1 MLDSFFNSI
10 FGWAV
15 NMSPLAGIIFVS
27 FILTLLSTLAY
38 KLFTDQKLMKDVKD
52 EMKDI
57 RKEMKEFAHDP
68 AKVAELQKRSLEK
81 SANQMKQSFKP
92 MLITIIPFLLVFN
105 WLRTEYGEMSLAVD
119 SWWFISSW
127 FWTYFIFTMVFSIV
141 LRKLLKVH

>member
-1 MLDSFFNSI
+1 
-10 FGWAV
+10 
-15 NMSPLAGIIFVS
+15 MSPLTGIIFVS

-105 WLRTEYGEMSLAVD
+105 WLRTEYEVLTVNFLG
-119 SWWFISSW
+119 ISSW
-127 FWTYFIFTMVFSIV
+127 FWTYFIFTIIFSIV

>member
-15 NMSPLAGIIFVS
+15 TISPLVGIIVVS
-27 FILTLLSTLAY
+27 FALTLLSTLAY
-38 KLFTDQKLMKDVKD
+38 KLFTDQKLMKDVKE

-68 AKVAELQKRSLEK
+68 TKVAELQKRSLEK

-105 WLRTEYGEMSLAVD
+105 WLRAEYEVLPVKFIG
-119 SWWFISSW
+119 ISSW
-127 FWTYFIFTMVFSIV
+127 FWIYFIFTIIFSIV